1 MASPGDKVTMGRELS
16 LFIGTF
22 TTLLAII
29 NPFEV
34 LPVYLKLLE
43 GKDVKTH
50 RQVASK
56 ACVYALLLSL
66 FFLIFGTLILR
77 VFGVPLA
84 MVRIVGGI
92 ILMKIGF
99 ELFSPSKSG
108 GGIMPAAGGQQDANI
123 AFVPLAMPL
132 MCGPGAI
139 ATILGMT
146 STIRQS
152 STELASFVA
161 IVAAIFATMLVTY
174 LCLAYAGKLS
184 EKLGA
189 MGIDAITRIVGFFVS
204 AMGVALIFDG
214 VIEALETHGV
224 TTLH

>member
-1 MASPGDKVTMGRELS
+1 MDRDLT
-16 LFIGTF
+16 LFMGTF
-22 TTLLAII
+22 ATLLAII

-43 GKDVKTH
+43 GKDAATQ
-50 RQVASK
+50 RQVAWKS
-56 ACVYALLLSL
+56 CVYALLLCL

-77 VFGVPLA
+77 LFGVPLA

-92 ILMKIGF
+92 ILVKIGF
-99 ELFSPSKSG
+99 ELFSPSSKGGIVSG
-108 GGIMPAAGGQQDANI
+108 GGSAQDANI

-139 ATILGMT
+139 ATILGMS
-146 STIRQS
+146 STIKRS
-152 STELASFVA
+152 SSELASFAAV
-161 IVAAIFATMLVTY
+161 VAAIVATMLVTC
-174 LCLAYAGKLS
+174 LCLIYAGKLS
-184 EKLGA
+184 ARLGA

-214 VIEALETHGV
+214 VIEALESHGV

>member
-1 MASPGDKVTMGRELS
+1 MIPARD
-16 LFIGTF
+16 
-22 TTLLAII
+22 
-29 NPFEV
+29 
-34 LPVYLKLLE
+34 
-43 GKDVKTH
+43 GK
-50 RQVASK
+50 
-56 ACVYALLLSL
+56 
-66 FFLIFGTLILR
+66 
-77 VFGVPLA
+77 
-84 MVRIVGGI
+84 
-92 ILMKIGF
+92 
-99 ELFSPSKSG
+99 
-108 GGIMPAAGGQQDANI
+108 QDANI

-161 IVAAIFATMLVTY
+161 IVAAIVAAMLVTY
-174 LCLAYAGKLS
+174 MCLAYAVKLS

-224 TTLH
+224 TGLH

>member
-1 MASPGDKVTMGRELS
+1 MGRELS

-43 GKDVKTH
+43 GKDAETH
-50 RQVASK
+50 RQVAWK

-77 VFGVPLA
+77 LFGVPLA

-108 GGIMPAAGGQQDANI
+108 GGIIPAGGGGEQNANI

-161 IVAAIFATMLVTY
+161 IVAAILATMLVTY